1 MAYPKKRTA
10 SIAAIGLVMI
20 VCAVFYLYYFVARP
34 IGSGPAGP
42 TVAAA
47 DFSQIWTERS
57 VRVIGIG
64 DSVTA
69 GFGADSTDHSY
80 FNRMILNP
88 GDEFSEMQNI
98 SLSSVLPNLISEN
111 ISVSGSTSLDHIVTI
126 NEKLKPSN
134 EEVFGLV
141 VMTTGGNDIIH
152 SYGRRPAE
160 EGAMYGATV
169 TEAEPWISGFRV
181 RLNIMLDQITAN
193 FPGGCEIYLCDIY
206 DPTDAVGDAPSL
218 LLPDWPDGL
227 AVHTKY
233 NQVIRE
239 CAAKHPNV
247 FLVPL
252 HQTFLGHGS
261 HCRQFWKQTYVFEDP
276 THWYYSNVEDPND
289 RGYDAIRRI
298 FLNSIVKNSQLLK

>member
-10 SIAAIGLVMI
+10 SIVAIGLVLI
-20 VCAVFYLYYFVARP
+20 AGAVFYLYYFVARP
-34 IGSGPAGP
+34 IGTGPAGP
-42 TVAAA
+42 VVEATE
-47 DFSQIWTERS
+47 FSRIWTERS
-57 VRVIGIG
+57 VRLIGLG

-69 GFGADSTDHSY
+69 GFGADSIEHSY
-80 FNRMILNP
+80 FNRMITNP
-88 GDEFSEMQNI
+88 ADEFPEMQNI
-98 SLSSVLPNLISEN
+98 SLSTVLPNLSFEN
-111 ISVSGSTSLDHIVTI
+111 MSVSGSTSLDHIVTI
-126 NEKLKPSN
+126 DEKLKTFN

-152 SYGRRPAE
+152 SYGRRAPT

-169 TEAEPWISGFRV
+169 AEAEPWIASFRV
-181 RLNIMLDQITAN
+181 RLNTMLDKITAN

-206 DPTDAVGDAPSL
+206 DPTDTVGDTPSL

-227 AVHTKY
+227 AVHSKY
-233 NQVIRE
+233 NEVIRE
-239 CAAKHPNV
+239 CAAIHPNV

-261 HCRQFWKQTYVFEDP
+261 HCRQFWKDTYVAEDP

-298 FLNSIVKNSQLLK
+298 FLNSIVENSRLLE